1 MDRKIKIIS
10 VGSCPW
16 CRKAISLARDSGY
29 QLEEVKMSW
38 GQELREVQSKIPG
51 WKTVPMVYLVEDG
64 IETFIGG
71 YTDFVEFVRGD
82 DRQKETEE
90 S

>member
-1 MDRKIKIIS
+1 MARKIKIIS
-10 VGSCPW
+10 VGTCPW
-16 CRKAISLARDSGY
+16 CKKAVQLAKDSGY
-29 QLEEVKMSW
+29 ELNEVKMSW
-38 GQELREVQSKIPG
+38 GTELREIQANHDG

-71 YTDFVEFVRGD
+71 YTDFVKFVRGD
-82 DRQKETEE
+82 DRQKETKE